1 MDKKSGGRVK
11 KFALI
16 GSPISHSISPKIHS
30 EFARSL
36 HLEISYEALEVKKG
50 SFIEETR
57 KLFDQN
63 YDGLNVTL
71 PLKELAYQYAD
82 EVTPRGKISRAVN
95 TLWKKDEKIYAD
107 TTDGVG
113 FIEDLNNHSISL
125 KDSSILIVGAGGTAK
140 SILPTIISKKPKEVT
155 VINRTQSRL
164 VSLVELFKEN
174 RTVIK
179 TSNLH
184 KRISGNIT
192 GIINASSAGLL
203 GEDIVVPDGVFNSA
217 EWVYDLSY
225 SKETTKFNSL
235 AKKNGVMNC
244 IDGLGM
250 LVHQAALSFEIWT
263 GYKPDSRNAIKLIRS
278 SL

>member
-1 MDKKSGGRVK
+1 M
-11 KFALI
+11 KFAVI
-16 GSPISHSISPKIHS
+16 GSPINHSISPKIHL
-30 EFARSL
+30 EFARRL
-36 HLEISYEALEVKKG
+36 NLDISYKALEVKRDVFK
-50 SFIEETR
+50 EETKR
-57 KLFDQN
+57 IFEDGFQ
-63 YDGLNVTL
+63 GLNVTL

-82 EVTPRGKISRAVN
+82 EVTQRGKISGAVN

-107 TTDGVG
+107 TTDGIG

-140 SILPTIISKKPKEVT
+140 SILPTIISKKPKKVT
-155 VINRTQSRL
+155 IINRTQSKL
-164 VSLVELFKEN
+164 VNLVELFKESK
-174 RTVIK
+174 TTIK

-184 KRISGNIT
+184 KSIRGNVT

-203 GEDIVVPDGVFNSA
+203 GEDIVVPDGVFNSV

-235 AKKNGVMNC
+235 AKKNGAINC
-244 IDGLGM
+244 LDGLGM

-263 GYKPDSRNAIKLIRS
+263 GFKPDTKNVINLIRS